1 MTSRREVVLF
11 NGSAGE
17 EAFSRRVR
25 AVSLGSRPSF
35 VRLSFVEPDDAR
47 MPGIHVRE
55 TDYGEEALVAL
66 PSKKR
71 RKAWTGRIDEMW
83 LDAPDEHLLL
93 ADPDTLVHLPESMDP
108 GGAFQKTP
116 DGWRRKGRS
125 APTRSLPERVIVVG
139 AGLAGA
145 FVTEALAARGV
156 RVTVIDA
163 HQVPAAGASA
173 LCCGLLHPHWQASDN
188 PLFALT
194 RAGFAC
200 ARETLLRHSD
210 CWAPVGVLDVARDD
224 ETEAAWIAARAQGRP
239 FPMPPAFARWVSREE
254 AQTLSGLAV
263 RRSAWWYEGAGLVRV
278 GRLAR
283 TLLAESG
290 AVIRCNTRVFLK
302 RCDGEWLALTPAG
315 EVAAR
320 ADAVVIAAGC
330 ASAGLANLSDALLPI
345 EPLYGRISL
354 LGNDPYPGLR
364 TALTG
369 HGYLGKL
376 DGFTGVGAT
385 YERGDARVLTVEAAH
400 EHNLGTFGDVTAPVE
415 PPLPV
420 AFYEGVRAVSTDRL
434 PVVGAAPDAEALRGL
449 AFRGVPQEKDLPTA
463 EGLWLCTA
471 MGSRG
476 ITWGRLCA
484 RMLVR
489 EMAGEAPLL
498 EAALVGALSPLRFA
512 ARAYRASGGKAIC

>member
-1 MTSRREVVLF
+1 MPARREVVLF
-11 NGSAGE
+11 EGRAGE
-17 EAFSRRVR
+17 EAFSRHMR

-35 VRLSFVEPDDAR
+35 VRLSFVEPDGAR
-47 MPGIHVRE
+47 MPGFHVRE
-55 TDYGEEALVAL
+55 TPYGEEAVAAV
-66 PSKKR
+66 PKARR

-83 LDAPDEHLLL
+83 LDAPDEHLHL
-93 ADPDTLVHLPESMDP
+93 AQPDTLVHLPEGVDP
-108 GGAFQKTP
+108 GGAFLKTS

-145 FVTEALAARGV
+145 FVTEALQARGV
-156 RVTVIDA
+156 RVTVLDA

-200 ARETLLRHSD
+200 ARETLLRHPD
-210 CWAPVGVLDVARDD
+210 CWAPVGVLDVARDE
-224 ETEAAWIAARAQGRP
+224 ETERAWMAARAEARP
-239 FPMPPAFARWVSREE
+239 FPMPSDFARWVSRDE
-254 AQTLSGLAV
+254 AQSLSGLSV
-263 RRSAWWYEGAGLVRV
+263 NRSAWWYEGAGLVRV

-290 AVIRCNTRVFLK
+290 APIRCNTRVSLE
-302 RCDGEWLALTPAG
+302 RRAGEWLALTPAG

-330 ASAGLANLSDALLPI
+330 ASAGLANLSEILLPI

-376 DGFTGVGAT
+376 DGFVGVGAT

-400 EHNLGTFGDVTAPVE
+400 KHNFETFGDVVAPKE
-415 PPLPV
+415 SPLP
-420 AFYEGVRAVSTDRL
+420 AGFYEGIRAVSADRL

-484 RMLVR
+484 QTLVR

-512 ARAYRASGGKAIC
+512 ARAYRASGGKALF

>member
-1 MTSRREVVLF
+1 MPARREVVLF
-11 NGSAGE
+11 EGRAGE
-17 EAFSRRVR
+17 EAFSRRMR
-25 AVSLGSRPSF
+25 AVSCGSRPPF
-35 VRLSFVEPDDAR
+35 VRLSFVGPERDR
-47 MPGIHVRE
+47 MPGFHVRG
-55 TDYGEEALVAL
+55 TPYGEEAVAAF
-66 PSKKR
+66 PKER
-71 RKAWTGRIDEMW
+71 RRTAWRGRIDEMW
-83 LDAPDEHLLL
+83 LDVPDELLLL
-93 ADPDTLVHLPESMDP
+93 AGPDTLAHLPEGVDP
-108 GGAFQKTP
+108 GGAFLKTP
-116 DGWRRKGRS
+116 DGWRRRGKSR
-125 APTRSLPERVIVVG
+125 PVRSLPERVLVVG

-156 RVTVIDA
+156 RVTALDR

-200 ARETLLRHSD
+200 ARETLLRHPD
-210 CWAPVGVLDVARDD
+210 CWAPIGVLDVARDD
-224 ETEAAWIAARAQGRP
+224 ETEAAWQTARAQNRP
-239 FPMPPAFARWVSREE
+239 FPMPPDFARWVSRDE
-254 AQTLSGLAV
+254 ARILSGLAV
-263 RRSAWWYEGAGLVRV
+263 NRSAWWYERAGLVRV

-283 TLLAESG
+283 TLLAQSG
-290 AVIRCNTRVFLK
+290 ALIRCNTRVSLQ
-302 RCDGEWLALTPAG
+302 RRGGEWLALTPAG

-330 ASAGLANLSDALLPI
+330 ESAGLANLPDVLLPI

-376 DGFTGVGAT
+376 DGFIGVGAT
-385 YERGDARVLTVEAAH
+385 YERGNARVLTAEAAH
-400 EHNLGTFGDVTAPVE
+400 EHNFGTFTDVVAPSE

-420 AFYEGVRAVSTDRL
+420 AFYEGVRAVSADRL

-449 AFRGVPQEKDLPTA
+449 AFRGVPQEKDLPTK

-484 RMLVR
+484 QTLVR

-512 ARAYRASGGKAIC
+512 ARAYRASGGGAIL